1 MTVIAVVVDVVAVV
15 AVSVNYVV
23 GAIVLVVVVVVAV
36 VGDRRGDG
44 EWRSHCYPEVEVY
57 ERKKKKYLKAFFL
70 GRDFVLFSFFFLVEI
85 LFSHFFL
92 GRTRVLFL
100 FFLKI
105 FLF

>member
-15 AVSVNYVV
+15 AVTVNYVV

-70 GRDFVLFSFFFLVEI
+70 GRDFVLFSFFFLGRDLVFS
-85 LFSHFFL
+85 LFSWSNACSLSFFL
-92 GRTRVLFL
+92 N
-100 FFLKI
+100 FF
-105 FLF
+105 F

>member
-15 AVSVNYVV
+15 AVTVNYVV

-57 ERKKKKYLKAFFL
+57 ERKKRNILKLFFSAEILFCFLFFSWSRSCFLTFFL
-70 GRDFVLFSFFFLVEI
+70 VERVFSFFF
-85 LFSHFFL
+85 S
-92 GRTRVLFL
+92 
-100 FFLKI
+100 
-105 FLF
+105 

>member
-15 AVSVNYVV
+15 AVTVNYVV

-57 ERKKKKYLKAFFL
+57 KRKKRNISKLFFSAEILFCFLFFL
-70 GRDFVLFSFFFLVEI
+70 GRDLVFSLFSWSNACSLSFF
-85 LFSHFFL
+85 S
-92 GRTRVLFL
+92 
-100 FFLKI
+100 
-105 FLF
+105 

>member
-15 AVSVNYVV
+15 AVTVNSVV

-57 ERKKKKYLKAFFL
+57 KRKKKECLKAFFL
-70 GRDFVLFSFFFLVEI
+70 GRDFVSLSIYIYKCLSIYLSLHLVPPVIARDAGEA
-85 LFSHFFL
+85 
-92 GRTRVLFL
+92 GV
-100 FFLKI
+100 
-105 FLF
+105 